1 MDEKDSR
8 SKPLPFSSVLLFIAV
23 FCLGVFITIIMML
36 QYKFVFID
44 KVEFANYSHLVL
56 VGISVMLVALLVLY
70 EAYFRNIKKDFKP
83 TEGHMRLAKYII
95 YFMGFSLLAGP
106 FVIRPSMNMYM
117 KSQGYEYCPGTRSAL
132 SKAQSQN
139 WAKPSV
145 GCEVWELSDEERKAI
160 RENRS
165 S

>member
-1 MDEKDSR
+1 MNENDNR
-8 SKPLPFSSVLLFIAV
+8 SAPLPFSSVWLFIGML
-23 FCLGVFITIIMML
+23 CLGVFITIIMVL
-36 QYKFVFID
+36 PYKLIFIN

-56 VGISVMLVALLVLY
+56 VGLSVVLISILVLY
-70 EAYFRNIKKDFKP
+70 EAYFRNIKKDFMP
-83 TEGHMRLAKYII
+83 TKGHMRVAKYII

-106 FVIRPSMNMYM
+106 FIIRPSMNMYM

-145 GCEVWELSDEERKAI
+145 GCEVWDLSDKERKSL
-160 RENRS
+160 RDNKS
-165 S
+165 D